1 MKASAHKRGI
11 SSGVRAV
18 MIQASPIPRP
28 HDRANFQHWYS
39 ATQRILM
46 HLGKAWAHP
55 RGEAQLPLFT
65 RCREG
70 VFPETQGAAKARRE
84 SGSTTSTM
92 ARTKPMVCTTMAA
105 FSAPDSTMKNPD
117 TLKRIL
123 TTETTMVSHQP
134 HFFNI
139 HSPTAV

>member
-18 MIQASPIPRP
+18 MIQAPPIPRP

-46 HLGKAWAHP
+46 HLGKAWVHP

-65 RCREG
+65 RLPRRGLLGNSRAPQGKKEPGFCA
-70 VFPETQGAAKARRE
+70 PQPLPHTQDKE
-84 SGSTTSTM
+84 
-92 ARTKPMVCTTMAA
+92 
-105 FSAPDSTMKNPD
+105 
-117 TLKRIL
+117 
-123 TTETTMVSHQP
+123 
-134 HFFNI
+134 
-139 HSPTAV
+139 

>member
-18 MIQASPIPRP
+18 MIQAPPIPRP

-46 HLGKAWAHP
+46 HLGKAWVHP

-65 RCREG
+65 RIREDP
-70 VFPETQGAAKARRE
+70 FSKTQAPRKVKRSR
-84 SGSTTSTM
+84 GSVPQPLPHTQDKEPIPPYALQS
-92 ARTKPMVCTTMAA
+92 KSPC
-105 FSAPDSTMKNPD
+105 SAWPP
-117 TLKRIL
+117 L
-123 TTETTMVSHQP
+123 VH
-134 HFFNI
+134 
-139 HSPTAV
+139 